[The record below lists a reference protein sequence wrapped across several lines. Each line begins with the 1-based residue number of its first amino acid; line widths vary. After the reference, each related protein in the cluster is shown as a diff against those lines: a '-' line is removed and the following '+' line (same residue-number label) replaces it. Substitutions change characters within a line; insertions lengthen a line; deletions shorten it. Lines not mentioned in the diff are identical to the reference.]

1 MPQSKKAKTKKLP
14 TDPGI
19 KESRDTKVKYV
30 TPANE
35 IIIYFS
41 YLQKRFT
48 YKFRFFMS

>member
-41 YLQKRFT
+41 YLQNALIINFD
-48 YKFRFFMS
+48 FFML